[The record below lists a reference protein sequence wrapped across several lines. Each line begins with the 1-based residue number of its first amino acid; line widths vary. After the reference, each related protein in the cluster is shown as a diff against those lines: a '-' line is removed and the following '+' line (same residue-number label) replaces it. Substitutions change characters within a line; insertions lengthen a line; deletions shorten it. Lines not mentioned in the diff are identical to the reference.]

1 MGALGGAEQVII
13 KKRRRRARDEH
24 HGGAW
29 KIAFA
34 DFAVSM
40 MAFFLVLWLS
50 ASTTVEEQRAI
61 SGYFENPTGFDSGG
75 SKFVIDMG
83 GAAKQLQAGDSESTE
98 LEDDN
103 THRLSQQ
110 EIEHIIDAQMVAKM
124 AKAIERKKFDVLLDK
139 LKSRIEKD
147 PNLRPYRDQIIL
159 SVTDDGL
166 QIQIVDRESTAMF
179 DSGSSQLKMYTR
191 DLIKAL
197 SATIDSVPNRISISG
212 HTDAVAFQGRDDFS
226 NWELSAQRANAAR
239 RTLVDGGFPSK
250 KIAEVVG
257 HASSVLFDQKNPSSA
272 RNRRISILVMSDN
285 TEEAKRRALG
295 TGANEIDSEKSKA
308 VNSDPLEFQFQDG
321 EKVSGDVFGREAETV
336 DADKEESFSESID
349 FDDQDAGKK
358 FTTEKSEFRRGWNKI
373 IPRSKSKK
381 RPLPAN
387 PSSQDA
393 SKTEDEVF

>member
-1 MGALGGAEQVII
+1 MGALGDTEPVII

-98 LEDDN
+98 QEDDSA
-103 THRLSQQ
+103 HRMSPK
-110 EIEHIIDAQMVAKM
+110 EVENIIDAQMVAQM
-124 AKAIERKKFDVLLDK
+124 AKAIERKRFDVLLDK

-147 PNLRPYRDQIIL
+147 PNLRPYRDQILL

-166 QIQIVDRESTAMF
+166 QIQIVDRETTAMF

-239 RTLVDGGFPSK
+239 RTLVAGGFPSK

-257 HASSVLFDQKNPSSA
+257 HASSVLFDKKNPSSA

-285 TEEAKRRALG
+285 TDEAKRRALG
-295 TGANEIDSEKSKA
+295 VGGNDSNSGGSKA
-308 VNSDPLEFQFQDG
+308 VDSGPLEFQFQGD
-321 EKVSGDVFGREAETV
+321 EKVSGDVFGREVEAV
-336 DADKEESFSESID
+336 DADESDEDSD
-349 FDDQDAGKK
+349 NK

-373 IPRSKSKK
+373 IPRSKPKK
-381 RPLPAN
+381 PPVP
-387 PSSQDA
+387 PSSSPRNT